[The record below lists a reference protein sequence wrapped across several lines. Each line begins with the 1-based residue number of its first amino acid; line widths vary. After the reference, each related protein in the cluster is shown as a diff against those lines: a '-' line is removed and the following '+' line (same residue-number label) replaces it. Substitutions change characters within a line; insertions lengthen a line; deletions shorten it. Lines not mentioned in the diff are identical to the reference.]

1 MRSLIILSLLSACAS
16 TDAPSH
22 VPNPLALPFLAIEN
36 GLSNASYNARRQ
48 KVSRYV
54 RAHFEAIKQETGTSN
69 TPHLTHAMTLARVPA
84 QRRQSLLREVTQHPE
99 IYQLADPEPL
109 IVALM
114 VHGS

>member
-22 VPNPLALPFLAIEN
+22 VPNPLAFPFLAIGN

-48 KVSRYV
+48 KVSRFV
-54 RAHFEAIKQETGTSN
+54 NAHFLAIKLELGTPT
-69 TPHLTHAMTLARVPA
+69 TPRLTQAMNLAEIPA
-84 QRRQSLLREVTQHPE
+84 QSRPGILGEITQHPE
-99 IYQLADPEPL
+99 IYQRADPEPL

-114 VHGS
+114 VHGR